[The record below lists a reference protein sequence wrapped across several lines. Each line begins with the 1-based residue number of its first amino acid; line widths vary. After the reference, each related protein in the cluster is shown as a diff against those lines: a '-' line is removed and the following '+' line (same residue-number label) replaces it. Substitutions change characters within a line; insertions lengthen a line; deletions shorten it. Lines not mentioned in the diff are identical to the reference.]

1 MKKISALLLLVLTFN
16 AQPALAV
23 EPLPQPFFNYLSSKY
38 LADPGI
44 ILLDGNTKEVV
55 YESGSAELR
64 TPASVLKL
72 TSATAIAMALD
83 SETIFTTALY
93 KTEKRGV
100 FVILGEGDP
109 WMTSNGKYR
118 DANKRAYTPTL
129 IKAAFATD
137 KKLKKITL
145 LYAGI
150 SGLDIYYAKKAL
162 GRRASVVHKAIGKD
176 VDPNSLI
183 TEKVKEVVSPPLS
196 KMIRFALL
204 YSDNVLSQRLAMLA
218 TSKFGYTRN
227 KTGLNNM
234 MNDKLDEMGID
245 TAGLRLEDGSGL
257 SGGNRISAVTVS
269 QLLLKIR
276 SEPRLKVVYD
286 SLPISGESGTLVG
299 RFHSTAP
306 QAVGLV
312 KAKTG
317 STRHTVSLAGFATS
331 GEKEYVF
338 VVIADGVGR
347 TKRIQNAARSA
358 IDRMLGTITKPPTA
372 PLPLP
377 VPDPTTIPFV
387 ATS

>member
-1 MKKISALLLLVLTFN
+1 MKKISALLLLILIFN
-16 AQPALAV
+16 LQPALAV
-23 EPLPQPFFNYLSSKY
+23 EPLPQPFFKYLSSKY

-55 YESGSAELR
+55 YESGAAELR

-83 SETIFTTALY
+83 SDTIFKTTLY
-93 KTEKRGV
+93 KTEKKGV

-109 WMTSNGKYR
+109 WMTSNAKYR
-118 DANKRAYTPTL
+118 DANKRAYTPAL

-145 LYAGI
+145 LYAGMNGI
-150 SGLDIYYAKKAL
+150 DIYYAKKAL
-162 GRRASVVHKAIGKD
+162 GRKASVVHKAIGKD

-183 TEKVKEVVSPPLS
+183 TEKVKEIVSPPLS
-196 KMIRFALL
+196 KMIKFALL

-218 TSKFGYTRN
+218 TSKYGYPVN
-227 KTGLNNM
+227 KTGLNQM
-234 MNDKLDEMGID
+234 MNEKLDELGID
-245 TAGLRLEDGSGL
+245 TTGLRLEDGSGL

-269 QLLLKIR
+269 QLLLKIKT
-276 SEPRLKVVYD
+276 EPRLKVVYD
-286 SLPISGESGTLVG
+286 SLPVSGESGTLIG
-299 RFHSTAP
+299 RYHSTAP

-331 GEKEYVF
+331 GDKEYVF
-338 VVIADGVGR
+338 VVIADHVGR

-372 PLPLP
+372 PLPI
-377 VPDPTTIPFV
+377 PDPTATPFV

>member
-1 MKKISALLLLVLTFN
+1 MKKISAFLSLVLLFI
-16 AQPALAV
+16 AQPAVAA
-23 EPLPQPFFNYLSSKY
+23 EPLPQPFFKFLSSKY

-55 YESGSAELR
+55 YESGAAELR

-83 SETIFTTALY
+83 SDTIFKTTLY
-93 KTEKRGV
+93 KTEKKGV

-109 WMTSNGKYR
+109 WMTSNAKYR
-118 DANKRAYTPTL
+118 DANKRAYTPAL

-145 LYAGI
+145 LYAGMNGI
-150 SGLDIYYAKKAL
+150 DIYYAKKAL
-162 GRRASVVHKAIGKD
+162 GRKASVVHKAIGKD

-183 TEKVKEVVSPPLS
+183 TEKVKEIVSPPLS
-196 KMIRFALL
+196 KMIKFALL
-204 YSDNVLSQRLAMLA
+204 YSDNALSQRLAMLA
-218 TSKFGYTRN
+218 TSKYGYPVN
-227 KTGLNNM
+227 KTGLNQM
-234 MNDKLDEMGID
+234 MNEKLDELGID
-245 TAGLRLEDGSGL
+245 TTGLRLEDGSGL

-269 QLLLKIR
+269 QLLLKIKT
-276 SEPRLKVVYD
+276 EPRLKVVYD
-286 SLPISGESGTLVG
+286 SLPVSGESGTLIG
-299 RFHSTAP
+299 RYHSTAP

-331 GEKEYVF
+331 GDKEYVF
-338 VVIADGVGR
+338 VVIADHVGR

-372 PLPLP
+372 PLPI
-377 VPDPTTIPFV
+377 PDPTTTPFV